1 MFRYSPNP
9 FNKLDYLTLNRIG
22 ECQFQKYLRM

>member
-1 MFRYSPNP
+1 MAVAGAT
-9 FNKLDYLTLNRIG
+9 LDVWQTDGEGLY